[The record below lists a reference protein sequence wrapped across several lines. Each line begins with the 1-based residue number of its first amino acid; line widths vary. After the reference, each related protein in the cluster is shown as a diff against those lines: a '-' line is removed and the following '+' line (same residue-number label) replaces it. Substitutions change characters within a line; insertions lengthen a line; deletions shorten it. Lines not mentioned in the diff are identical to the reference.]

1 MKNLFEHDTVEEVIS
16 RIDGLQPAS
25 QRQWGKMDVA
35 QMMAHCS
42 RTMDMASGTVNPPR
56 MFIGRLIGPI
66 FRPIFTNEKPFGKNA
81 PTDKEL
87 RIADQKEFAL
97 EQEQLK
103 QKVRQFHESGAAHC
117 TRHPHPFF
125 GSLAPDAWSRGMY
138 KHLDHHLR
146 QFGA

>member
-1 MKNLFEHDTVEEVIS
+1 MKNLFEQEATDEVLA
-16 RIDGLQPAS
+16 RIDTLQLAC
-25 QRQWGKMDVA
+25 QRHWGKMDVA

-42 RTMDMASGTVNPPR
+42 AALDMASGRMDLPR
-56 MFIGRLIGPI
+56 IFIGRVLAPFIKPI
-66 FRPIFTNEKPFGKNA
+66 YTNEKPFSKNN
-81 PTDKEL
+81 PTDKKLLVSDQRDFL
-87 RIADQKEFAL
+87 R

-103 QKVRQFHESGAAHC
+103 LKVRQFHEGGESQC

-125 GSLAPDAWSRGMY
+125 GALTPQEWSRGMY